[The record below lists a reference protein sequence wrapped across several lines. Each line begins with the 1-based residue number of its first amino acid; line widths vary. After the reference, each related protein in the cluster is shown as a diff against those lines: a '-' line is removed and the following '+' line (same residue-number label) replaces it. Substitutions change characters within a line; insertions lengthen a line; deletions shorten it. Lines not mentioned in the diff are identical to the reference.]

1 MRSAAPPLDVQHP
14 GKAPVL
20 ESVPPSDLLKRRVDQ
35 RRQMLAIQAG
45 CYTLGAIT
53 LLTYS
58 SAGTIPTIIP
68 SAYFLCGLT
77 LTAAFFVLSESHFND
92 RFEDHYLTL
101 FHLTCNIVL
110 QFSFLL
116 IAPEI
121 GYSFL
126 SVLVLVFGFGS
137 LRMTSRQIIVAWTLT
152 TIALTAFFLFSS
164 IPIGMPAVGYTER
177 LATMF
182 VFVFTIGQCTF
193 VGYYGSS
200 LRKKA
205 YKTSIELK
213 HAYERIEELSDLDDL
228 TGTFNRRCI
237 MRMLNDEIVRA
248 QRGETALTIAMLD
261 LDWFKRINDTCGHPT
276 GDEVLQTFAITVSAN
291 TRNTDRFGRYGG
303 EEFLLLLPDTASEAA
318 VHSLDRLR
326 QIIAGLNWSAF
337 AAGMSV
343 TMSVGVAT
351 LAANETPES
360 LLARADSF
368 LYAAKERGRNRVAAA
383 KLNVE

>member
-1 MRSAAPPLDVQHP
+1 MRSAAPTLDGQNA
-14 GKAPVL
+14 GKTLAL
-20 ESVPPSDLLKRRVDQ
+20 ETLSPAELIKRRDH
-35 RRQMLAIQAG
+35 RRQMLAIQTG

-53 LLTYS
+53 LLAYS
-58 SAGTIPTIIP
+58 GAGTIPTIIP
-68 SAYFLCGLT
+68 SVYFLCGLM
-77 LTAAFFVLSESHFND
+77 LTAIFFVLSESHFND

-137 LRMTSRQIIVAWTLT
+137 LRMTSRQITVAWALT
-152 TIALTAFFLFSS
+152 TMGLAAFFLLTN
-164 IPIGMPAVGYTER
+164 IPIGLPAGGFMER
-177 LATMF
+177 FAAML

-205 YKTSIELK
+205 YKTTIELK
-213 HAYERIEELSDLDDL
+213 HAYKRIEELSELDDL

-248 QRGETALTIAMLD
+248 QRGKTPLTIAMLD
-261 LDWFKRINDTCGHPT
+261 LDWFKRINDTYGHPM
-276 GDEVLQTFAITVSAN
+276 GDDVLQTFAFTVCAN

-303 EEFLLLLPDTASEAA
+303 EEFLLLLPGTSPEAA

-326 QIIAGLNWSAF
+326 EIIADLEWSAF

-343 TMSVGVAT
+343 TMSAGVAT
-351 LAANETPES
+351 LLPDETPES

-368 LYAAKERGRNRVAAA
+368 LYAAKERGRNQVASA
-383 KLNVE
+383 